1 MMSPLYAQCPYCT
14 FPVVVPAIEQAAPRN
29 CRQCRRKF
37 IPEDA
42 AAQARDDAAA
52 RAPESGARRRRRFM
66 AFRDLLQSRRPPSR

>member
-1 MMSPLYAQCPYCT
+1 MMSPMYAQCPYCT

-42 AAQARDDAAA
+42 ATQARASAAS
-52 RAPESGARRRRRFM
+52 APESGAHRRRRFM
-66 AFRDLLQSRRPPSR
+66 ALRSMLQPRKSPQA